1 MMQVKIIRA
10 KPDVIEEH
18 INEFLKQLGMT
29 AGMVTKIEQ
38 IQLIHIGGPA
48 QDEACLIMYN
58 QYASKPLETVV
69 NVDAPKRPAG
79 PQGPAH
85 LPHMPVPPTTKP

>member
-38 IQLIHIGGPA
+38 IQLIHIGGPG

-58 QYASKPLETVV
+58 QYIPKPTETI
-69 NVDAPKRPAG
+69 VDINAPKKPAG